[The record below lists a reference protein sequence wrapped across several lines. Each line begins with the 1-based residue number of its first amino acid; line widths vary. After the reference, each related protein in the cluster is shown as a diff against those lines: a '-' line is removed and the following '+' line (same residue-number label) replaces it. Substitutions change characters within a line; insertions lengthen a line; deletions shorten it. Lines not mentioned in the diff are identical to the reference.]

1 MDNSDAQDV
10 IDKVKDNI
18 NKQENDTEPEPSM
31 SKNEIPDD
39 TNIPND
45 TNDNSM
51 DTTQQ
56 ESKEVNIDELI
67 SEIMNRKPISKKIS
81 NNTPF
86 KGPKFK

>member
-18 NKQENDTEPEPSM
+18 NKQEDNTESEPSM

-39 TNIPND
+39 TSIPND

-51 DTTQQ
+51 DTTQE
-56 ESKEVNIDELI
+56 ESKDLNIDELI
-67 SEIMNRKPISKKIS
+67 SEIMNRKPTSKKIS
-81 NNTPF
+81 SNTPF